1 MAQATAGGVTLVAGR
16 LVAVEPPQDAA
27 RPHTLRVRGA
37 DGETALTARSV
48 VLAVGPYLRSVGRL
62 FGVDFPV
69 VNEIHARVRPCLC
82 AAQLGP
88 G

>member
-1 MAQATAGGVTLVAGR
+1 M
-16 LVAVEPPQDAA
+16 
-27 RPHTLRVRGA
+27 
-37 DGETALTARSV
+37 LTARSV

-82 AAQLGP
+82 TAQLGP